1 MDWNF
6 YASSKQRHS
15 FLKWSPK
22 WSVLHVFLYSIL
34 HMCDLY
40 FSTFCFCL
48 VTHFYIFQLGKLSQ
62 KWFYCRIPRDK
73 SLLIFFFLMRTKV
86 SCHSGLLNHSYHEVR
101 SIRSSLPVSNR
112 TLKKNR
118 VRKPARLINGLMIK
132 FSFHL

>member
-6 YASSKQRHS
+6 DASSKQRHS

-34 HMCDLY
+34 HNMCDLY

-73 SLLIFFFLMRTKV
+73 SLLIFFFFNENQ
-86 SCHSGLLNHSYHEVR
+86 GLLSFWPVKPLVSRGEVD
-101 SIRSSLPVSNR
+101 SQFPSSFKSDTEEKQGSETCPFD
-112 TLKKNR
+112 KW
-118 VRKPARLINGLMIK
+118 I
-132 FSFHL
+132 HD